1 MAQPARGEI
10 WLADLN
16 PTKGHKQSGLRPVL
30 VISVDSF
37 NSSAADLI
45 VILPISKAFRGI
57 PLHIEIKP
65 QEGGLDRISYIMC
78 DQIRTISKDRL
89 DQKLGRVNPN
99 TLRTVEDRLKILLKL

>member
-65 QEGGLDRISYIMC
+65 KEGGLDRISYIMC